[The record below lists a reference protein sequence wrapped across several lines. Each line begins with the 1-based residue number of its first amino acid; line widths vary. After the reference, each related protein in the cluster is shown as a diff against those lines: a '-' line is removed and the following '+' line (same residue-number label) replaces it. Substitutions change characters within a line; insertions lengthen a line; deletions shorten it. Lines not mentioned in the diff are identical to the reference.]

1 MKNIEQIENELGL
14 EVTAYIRD
22 MSSETERV
30 FLSPIE
36 IKLNTYQA
44 ISVEKL
50 EVKETLYHRNLIAH
64 YKNSKSLEP
73 HRKRLGKSITQ
84 VKAMK
89 LLYRDYFDY
98 HKSEKQ
104 KKKSLYAFLFPRDKQ
119 GVIDQTNKKYVSTI
133 DNLLKEVKKNDC
145 FTPALFYDNRS
156 YIKEN
161 LSLMSAIVFDFDLL
175 AKKIVMTKEEVFYF
189 VKDKLGV
196 ELSIIWDTKTDGN
209 YAGAILIESM
219 SGKPLSVHLYEQILK
234 EMLLKLEG
242 IVDTSCFT
250 ANHLFSLP
258 VNSKKTNREIR
269 FYNNRIHSIEDF
281 RYLLN
286 ERDKRREME
295 GESSSISMS
304 NLLDHPAISA
314 LYNGEVTGYRN
325 NAAFTLA
332 LVFKTL
338 HKSEQEC
345 MDYMHSKWYYN
356 VQNGFDHKFTKNE
369 LTKCIRHAYSLRYK
383 SFHSDYVE
391 IVTGLRC
398 NIVRVST
405 YQPTGKHRLGNE
417 HKLRL
422 FFQERGSINSNVSE
436 LVQLTGIK
444 TRTLEGLLK
453 KLKES
458 GELQYE
464 TKRGRGLKTLY
475 VYNHYLAA

>member
-1 MKNIEQIENELGL
+1 MKTIEQIENELGL

-22 MSSETERV
+22 MSSEKKKI
-30 FLSPIE
+30 FLPPIK
-36 IKLNTYQA
+36 IKTDKYQS

-50 EVKETLYHRNLIAH
+50 ELKETLYHKNLIAH
-64 YKNSKSLEP
+64 YNSSKSLELY
-73 HRKRLGKSITQ
+73 RKRLGKSITQ

-98 HKSEKQ
+98 HKSEKR
-104 KKKSLYAFLFPRDKQ
+104 KKHYAFLFQRDKN

-133 DNLLKEVKKNDC
+133 DNLLNQVKKNDC

-156 YIKEN
+156 FVKEN

-175 AKKIVMTKEEVFYF
+175 AKKVVMTKEEVFNF
-189 VKDKLGV
+189 VKDKLGI
-196 ELSIIWDTKTDGN
+196 ELSILWDTKTKGN

-219 SGKPLSVHLYEQILK
+219 SGQPLSVHLYEQILK
-234 EMLLKLEG
+234 EMLLKLDG

-269 FYNNRIHSIEDF
+269 FYNDRIYSIDEF
-281 RYLLN
+281 RYLLS
-286 ERDKRREME
+286 ERDKRREIE
-295 GESSSISMS
+295 GESSSISMT
-304 NLLDHPAISA
+304 NLLNHPAIRA

-338 HKSEQEC
+338 RKSEQEC
-345 MDYMHSKWYYN
+345 MDYMHSNWYFN

-369 LTKCIRHAYSLRYK
+369 LTNCIRHAYSLRYK

-391 IVTGLRC
+391 MVTGLPC

-405 YQPTGKHRLGNE
+405 YHPTGKHKMGNE

-422 FFQERGSINSNVSE
+422 FFQEKGAISSNVSE

-444 TRTLEGLLK
+444 TRTLESLLK
-453 KLKES
+453 KFKERN
-458 GELQYE
+458 ELQYE

-475 VYNHYLAA
+475 VYNDNLAA